1 MQRVVTALVS
11 AAVVAG
17 VLTACAPKNPSQL
30 PIDHIVVLM
39 QENRSADSYLGQLYS
54 QGQPEYEAEPTIGN
68 PDPLNPLH
76 PPILPFHKTVYCESS
91 DLNHSWN
98 GVHQEVNGGA
108 MDGFTAAN
116 DSASANADPADPTGA
131 RSMGYY
137 DQTDL
142 PFYYSLYNTFATND
156 RYFSSAQTQTFP
168 NRLYLLAGTS
178 FGHIRNDASLFGS
191 TQKSIFELM
200 DNGFVGWKIY
210 GDQYPPLSYG
220 SLFFKYVADRV
231 ANHVFPMSQ
240 YYADAAAGN
249 LPNVAFVDPKLL
261 ASPGVE
267 NDEHPIS
274 NVQVGQKFVA
284 DVTNALMASPNWGT
298 SAMFFTYDEHGGFYD
313 HVPPPAAPLPDIV
326 PPMLEPGDTVAAFD
340 HYGVRVPVAVIS
352 PYAKPHHVSHVIDD
366 HTSILRFIEY
376 RFGLPSLTN
385 RDANA
390 DPMLDM
396 FDFTNAA
403 FATPPTLATAVIDP
417 NQLAACPG

>member
-1 MQRVVTALVS
+1 MKRVLMMPL
-11 AAVVAG
+11 VVAVAAG
-17 VLTACAPKNPSQL
+17 ALTACIPTNTNQL

-39 QENRSADSYLGQLYS
+39 QENRSADSYLGQLS
-54 QGQPEYEAEPTIGN
+54 IQGQPGYEAEPVTGN
-68 PDPLNPLH
+68 PDPLNPLN
-76 PPILPFHKTVYCESS
+76 PPIVPYHKTVYCDSS

-137 DQTDL
+137 DQSDL

-156 RYFSSAQTQTFP
+156 RYFSSLQSQTFP

-178 FGHIRNDASLFGS
+178 FGHIRNDVARS

-200 DNGFVGWKIY
+200 DQGHVQWKIY
-210 GDQYPPLSYG
+210 GDQYPLTYG
-220 SLFFKYVADRV
+220 SLFFKYVADH
-231 ANHVFPMSQ
+231 AAGHVFPMSQ
-240 YYADAAAGN
+240 YYADAAAGR
-249 LPNVAFVDPKLL
+249 LPHVAFVDPKLV
-261 ASPGVE
+261 ASPKVA
-267 NDEHPIS
+267 NDEHPIA

-284 DVTNALMASPNWGT
+284 DVTNALMASPEWGS

-313 HVPPPAAPLPDIV
+313 HVAPPAAPVPDNIA
-326 PPMLEPGDTVAAFD
+326 PILQAGDTVAAFD

-352 PYAKPHHVSHVIDD
+352 PYAKSHYVSHVVDD

-396 FDFTNAA
+396 FDFTNPA
-403 FATPPTLATAVIDP
+403 FATPPTLAPAVIDP
-417 NQLAACPG
+417 VQLAACPS

>member
-1 MQRVVTALVS
+1 MKRVVTALVS
-11 AAVVAG
+11 AAVAAG
-17 VLTACAPKNPSQL
+17 ALTACAPKNPSQL

-39 QENRSADSYLGQLYS
+39 QENRSADYYLGQLHS
-54 QGQPEYEAEPTIGN
+54 QGQPDYEAEPTTGN
-68 PDPLNPLH
+68 PDPLNPMH
-76 PPILPFHKTVYCESS
+76 PPILPFHKTTYCDSS

-156 RYFSSAQTQTFP
+156 RYFSSVLTQTFP

-178 FGHIRNDASLFGS
+178 FGHIRNDASVFGS

-200 DNGFVGWKIY
+200 DEGFVGWKIY
-210 GDQYPPLSYG
+210 AATSTRR
-220 SLFFKYVADRV
+220 SLRLAVLQVRGGPA

-249 LPNVAFVDPKLL
+249 LPNVSFVDPEAPRHRP
-261 ASPGVE
+261 ASRTTSTRP
-267 NDEHPIS
+267 S

-284 DVTNALMASPNWGT
+284 DVINALMASPNWGT
-298 SAMFFTYDEHGGFYD
+298 SAMFLTYDEHGGFYD
-313 HVPPPAAPLPDIV
+313 HVRPAC
-326 PPMLEPGDTVAAFD
+326 GAATGQ
-340 HYGVRVPVAVIS
+340 HSA
-352 PYAKPHHVSHVIDD
+352 
-366 HTSILRFIEY
+366 
-376 RFGLPSLTN
+376 
-385 RDANA
+385 DA
-390 DPMLDM
+390 
-396 FDFTNAA
+396 
-403 FATPPTLATAVIDP
+403 ATRGHGRAHSTTTAS
-417 NQLAACPG
+417 ACPWW